1 MRKKN
6 NVVTAEVKNRVLA
19 MKLKKRFSSG
29 ECVMRL
35 STFHEETFFRFLV
48 LYARKNK
55 NVTRVKRKAQSYVNN
70 TTLFVSFLSPDPFFS

>member
-35 STFHEETFFRFLV
+35 STFHEETFF
-48 LYARKNK
+48 
-55 NVTRVKRKAQSYVNN
+55 S
-70 TTLFVSFLSPDPFFS
+70 FFSPLCEKKKERDSYKKKSPVVRE